1 MKFDNFDNKSF
12 DRYLGVKL
20 RDYRRRQKLT
30 LVDTARLV
38 GISYQQ
44 LQKYESSLSRIS
56 AVLLYKLSLVYMVS
70 IDTIFNNYTR
80 KIFENYSNSVNLE
93 KKPVNIL
100 IIEDNPDDEKI
111 IQRALDGIPNL
122 NVMFVHDCRQA
133 MRLLRQQS
141 DFEEFRTPDL
151 IFLDYYMPKR
161 DGLSML
167 RDLKS
172 DRRFSYVPTIMLT
185 NNVNAKSMISAYQLG
200 ASGYICKSFEFAKFK
215 DNIVSSINYWT
226 KTIIP
231 PSRIGTSFHDNE
243 GEDVSTTVL

>member
-12 DRYLGVKL
+12 DRYLGMKL

-30 LVDTARLV
+30 LVDTAQLI

-44 LQKYESSLSRIS
+44 LQKYESSISRVS

-70 IDTIFNNYTR
+70 VDTIFNNYTK
-80 KIFENYSNSVNLE
+80 KISRSYNNLVNLE
-93 KKPVNIL
+93 NSSINIL
-100 IIEDNPDDEKI
+100 VVEDNPDDEKI
-111 IQRALDGIPNL
+111 TQRALDSIPNL
-122 NVMFVHDCRQA
+122 NVMFVHDCQQA

-141 DFEEFRTPDL
+141 DFEEFQTPDL

-172 DRRFSYVPTIMLT
+172 DQRFSCVPIIMLT
-185 NNVNAKSMISAYQLG
+185 NNINAEAMIEAYQLG
-200 ASGYICKSFEFAKFK
+200 ASGYICKSFEFSKFK
-215 DNIVSSINYWT
+215 SDVISSVNYWT

-231 PSRIGTSFHDNE
+231 PSRIKTRFPSN
-243 GEDVSTTVL
+243 